1 MPSAYRNSRTT
12 WEFTLSIYAGMGG
25 AVSAGKWNDPRRT
38 WAVNVLP
45 FPFHISVYVV
55 YGYSSVAKLR

>member
-1 MPSAYRNSRTT
+1 
-12 WEFTLSIYAGMGG
+12 MGG